1 MQNEVFINFNGNTF
15 LSYRETDK
23 VGCFVSLMSG
33 SIETHQLTINE
44 MRRMRLTRYDKCT
57 PEHFA
62 KVYLSSHL
70 PITPQAR
77 AILRPLVGLFE
88 DSREDFGGQKFSG
101 GTVSLHEI
109 CEIHSWD
116 PKQVRKQLRKLMD
129 KPGGRWEWDP
139 DEAQKVIAMV
149 KECLPPETTN

>member
-44 MRRMRLTRYDKCT
+44 MRRMKLTRYDKCT
-57 PEHFA
+57 PQHFA
-62 KVYLSSHL
+62 EVYLSSHL
-70 PITPQAR
+70 AISPQAR
-77 AILRPLVGLFE
+77 AILRPLVGLSE
-88 DSREDFGGQKFSG
+88 DSPEKFGDQKFLG
-101 GTVSLHEI
+101 GTVSLQEI
-109 CEIHSWD
+109 CEIYSWD

-139 DEAQKVIAMV
+139 EEAQKVIAMV